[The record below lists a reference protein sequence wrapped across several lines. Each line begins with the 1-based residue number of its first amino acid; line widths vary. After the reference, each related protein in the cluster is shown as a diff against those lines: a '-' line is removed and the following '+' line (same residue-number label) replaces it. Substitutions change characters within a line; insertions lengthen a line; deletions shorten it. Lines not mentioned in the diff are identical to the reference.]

1 MRRTLICLMFI
12 CLFALAQETRAGLVG
27 WWKLDEGAGQTA
39 VDSSGNGLDGIVTDA
54 AWRNPGYD
62 GTGWCIELDRGGY
75 VDLGNPPALDFA
87 TGDWTV
93 TAWIN
98 TTIVG
103 NAETERGTVYAKGGD
118 NGGGHRYTIC
128 VGEITSGCLTLTCDD
143 DSTKVQA
150 TGTTLVN
157 DGEWHLVA
165 GQREG
170 TTIRVAADA
179 VFDGQNTVAATYSL
193 AGTSQHNAYI
203 GAMTS
208 HTDSSL
214 FKLYKGLI
222 DDVRVYDR
230 ALTAGQMEGLFHGA
244 APDFAQAQDP
254 NPPDGDVAVTMP
266 LFQWKAGDMAMFHD
280 VYLGTD
286 PNLRPEDLVQ
296 SHSPMAMYY
305 HVPGLTPGTTYYW
318 RVDEIEEDM
327 TTIHTGNVWSF
338 MAQPVTAYLPQ
349 PADGAADASTDPNAT
364 LTWAAG
370 QNALEHHLYF
380 GDDFEAVQQGAAA
393 TDKGTLETLTFTPG
407 ALEPLTTYFWRVDEI
422 VAGGAVQTGP
432 VWTFTT
438 SLVVDDF
445 EGYTDQAGEEIFSTW
460 IDGIG
465 QYYLGNTDQITGSTV
480 GHLTAPFAEQTIIHG
495 GRQSMPLDYNNV
507 VAPFYSEAERE
518 FAPAA
523 DWTAD
528 GADTLVLYV
537 RGNISNVVAPLY
549 VAVEDSA
556 AQVVVMVHP
565 DPAVVKITQWL
576 EWRIPFADLS
586 AAGVNL
592 AKVKKL
598 YLGVGD
604 RSSPAAGGTGL
615 IYVDD
620 IQLLK
625 AAPATP

>member
-1 MRRTLICLMFI
+1 MCRKLIYLAFI
-12 CLFALAQETRAGLVG
+12 CMLGLTQETRADLVG
-27 WWKLDEGAGQTA
+27 WWKLDDGAGQTA
-39 VDSSGNGLDGIVTDA
+39 VDSSGNGLDGILKDA

-128 VGEITSGCLTLTCDD
+128 VGEITSGCLTLTCDND
-143 DSTKVQA
+143 VTKVQA
-150 TGTTLVN
+150 TGSTLVN
-157 DGEWHLVA
+157 DGEWHLVV

-170 TTIRVAADA
+170 TTIRVATDG

-222 DDVRVYDR
+222 DDVRVYNQ
-230 ALTAGQMEGLFHGA
+230 ALSADELKGLIPPKIKA
-244 APDFAQAQDP
+244 RDP
-254 NPPDGDVAVTMP
+254 NPRDGDMTVVLP
-266 LFQWKAGDMAMFHD
+266 LLQWKAGDTAVLHD
-280 VYLGTD
+280 VYLGAD
-286 PNLRPEDLVQ
+286 PNLGPEDLVQ
-296 SHSPMAMYY
+296 SHSPVTVYY

-318 RVDEIEEDM
+318 RVDEIEEDL
-327 TTIHTGNVWSF
+327 TTIHTGNVWTF
-338 MAQPVTAYLPQ
+338 TALPLTAYLPQ
-349 PADGAADASTDPNAT
+349 PANGVADASADPNMT

-370 QNALEHHLYF
+370 QSALEHHLYF
-380 GDDFEAVQQGAAA
+380 GDNLEAVQQGAAA
-393 TDKGTLETLTFTPG
+393 TDKGTLQTLTFTPG
-407 ALEPLTTYFWRVDEI
+407 ALEPLTTYYWRVDEI

-432 VWTFTT
+432 VWAFTT

-460 IDGIG
+460 IDG
-465 QYYLGNTDQITGSTV
+465 YLDGSSGSTV
-480 GHLTAPFAEQTIIHG
+480 GYTTAANGTFGETQILHG

-507 VAPFYSEAERE
+507 NAPFYSEAQRQFSPVE
-518 FAPAA
+518 
-523 DWTAD
+523 DWTAG
-528 GADTLVLYV
+528 GADTLILHV
-537 RGNISNVVAPLY
+537 RGNVSNAVAPLY
-549 VAVEDSA
+549 VVVEDNA
-556 AQVVVMVHP
+556 AHTAVMVHP
-565 DPAVVKITQWL
+565 DPAAVKTTQWL
-576 EWRIPFADLS
+576 EWPIPLADLS

-592 AKVKKL
+592 AKVKGL
-598 YLGVGD
+598 YIGVGD
-604 RSSPAAGGTGL
+604 RDNPAADGAGR

-620 IQLLK
+620 IWLLK
-625 AAPATP
+625 AAPAIP